1 MKRNRTHVTLAFF
14 LTLVMALLS
23 AAVAAGAGQPDN
35 GQQGIGQKENEAVT
49 VAGLEFLGMTT
60 FETGYQFDGTEVG
73 GLSSITYDSARDVY
87 YVISDDQG
95 TIDPVRFYEVEVD
108 IADGS
113 LDAGDVTFVD
123 VTTLL
128 DENGE
133 PFAPGSVDPEGI
145 VLWRGG
151 SLFVSSEGIA
161 AASPPVDPFIW
172 RYDLDGNQTGA
183 LPVPQKFLPQRD
195 LRGVRQNLGFES
207 LTVTPNDRYLF
218 TAAEG
223 ALAQDGP
230 AADVGQETL
239 ARFIQYDVRRG
250 RVLSEYVY
258 VADAVAETPDPP
270 DAFRVSG
277 IVEILALDNQGTFLV
292 MERSFSV
299 GAGNTITLYEA
310 RIADAT
316 DVAGINDLYDESS
329 GTPVAFEPIEKRFLL
344 DFDSLGLVPDNI
356 EGMTLGPRL
365 PDGRYSLLIVSD
377 NNFDPLAITQFIVL
391 GLELESGRER

>member
-1 MKRNRTHVTLAFF
+1 
-14 LTLVMALLS
+14 
-23 AAVAAGAGQPDN
+23 
-35 GQQGIGQKENEAVT
+35 
-49 VAGLEFLGMTT
+49 
-60 FETGYQFDGTEVG
+60 
-73 GLSSITYDSARDVY
+73 
-87 YVISDDQG
+87 
-95 TIDPVRFYEVEVD
+95 
-108 IADGS
+108 
-113 LDAGDVTFVD
+113 
-123 VTTLL
+123 
-128 DENGE
+128 
-133 PFAPGSVDPEGI
+133 
-145 VLWRGG
+145 
-151 SLFVSSEGIA
+151 
-161 AASPPVDPFIW
+161 
-172 RYDLDGNQTGA
+172 
-183 LPVPQKFLPQRD
+183 
-195 LRGVRQNLGFES
+195 VRQNLGFES

-310 RIADAT
+310 RIDDAT

-356 EGMTLGPRL
+356 EGMTPGPRL

-377 NNFDPLAITQFIVL
+377 NNFDPLAITQFIAL